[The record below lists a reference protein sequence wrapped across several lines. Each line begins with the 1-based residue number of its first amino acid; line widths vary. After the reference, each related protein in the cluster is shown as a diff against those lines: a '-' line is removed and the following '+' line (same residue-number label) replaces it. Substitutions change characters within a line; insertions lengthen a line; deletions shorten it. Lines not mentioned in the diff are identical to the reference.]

1 MNQIQWLLLPLFIHL
16 ALLHFVGIKSLVGRI
31 NAVRSGKT
39 RLKDI
44 ALNAAA
50 WPDDVR
56 KFGNN
61 FANQFE
67 LPTFWYALCALLVAT
82 NKIDSVEI
90 LLGWAFVAA
99 RLVHTSIH
107 VTSNFVPRRMY
118 AFLASFAILTTMWVW
133 FALRLYFI
141 G

>member
-1 MNQIQWLLLPLFIHL
+1 MNQIQWLLLPLFIHMGL
-16 ALLHFVGIKSLVGRI
+16 LTYVGVKALSGRI

-61 FANQFE
+61 FTNQFE
-67 LPTFWYALCALLVAT
+67 LPTFWYALCGLLIATSKVDLVEIILCWAFALSRIVHST
-82 NKIDSVEI
+82 IHTGNNKI
-90 LLGWAFVAA
+90 
-99 RLVHTSIH
+99 TY
-107 VTSNFVPRRMY
+107 RMF
-118 AFLASFAILTTMWVW
+118 AFLASFATLTLMFAW
-133 FALRLYFI
+133 FGLRLYFL